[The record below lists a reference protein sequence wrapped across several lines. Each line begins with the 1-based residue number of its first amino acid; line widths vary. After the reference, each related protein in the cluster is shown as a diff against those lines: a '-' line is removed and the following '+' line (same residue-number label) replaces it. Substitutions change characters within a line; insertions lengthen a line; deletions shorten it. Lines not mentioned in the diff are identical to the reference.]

1 MLHLTNCPIKSL
13 FVLPELETKA
23 NLKLV
28 VPPYV
33 NIAGSID
40 GSVWCILS
48 LAAATSPNTY
58 SVAFV
63 WFFRTVHFQMWSQNA
78 YILSR
83 IDYICL
89 MASPNM
95 YSSVK
100 RKCIFK
106 DFLWHVLSMIGLYV
120 SADFKTSNISW
131 LLLWTKGHS
140 LTKKCQSIIPVHK

>member
-63 WFFRTVHFQMWSQNA
+63 WLFPNVHKCDLKTHTHWVTFITFVWWHHPICIPVLKESVFSKIFCDMFCQWLAFMCQLISKQVTFPECFCGQKD
-78 YILSR
+78 ILWPR
-83 IDYICL
+83 N
-89 MASPNM
+89 ASP
-95 YSSVK
+95 
-100 RKCIFK
+100 
-106 DFLWHVLSMIGLYV
+106 
-120 SADFKTSNISW
+120 
-131 LLLWTKGHS
+131 
-140 LTKKCQSIIPVHK
+140 